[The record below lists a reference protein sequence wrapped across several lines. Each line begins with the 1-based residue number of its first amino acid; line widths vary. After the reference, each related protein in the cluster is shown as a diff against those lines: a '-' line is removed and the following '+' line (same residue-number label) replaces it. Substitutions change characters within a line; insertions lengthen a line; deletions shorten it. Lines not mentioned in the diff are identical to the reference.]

1 MNTSNNIKNKRS
13 KDAFDRLLFEQKLRA
28 KTLVID
34 KDLDL
39 LLIVFNTGN
48 ILKAHLSDY
57 PKLKKATKEELK
69 GWRLIKNGIGVRW
82 ESLDEDLSI
91 KGFIKTA
98 ALNQALRSLDPHNNN
113 LDNLAV

>member
-48 ILKAHLSDY
+48 VLKAHLSDH

-69 GWRLIKNGIGVRW
+69 DWRLIKNGIGVRW

-98 ALNQALRSLDPHNNN
+98 ALNQAIQN
-113 LDNLAV
+113 LQGSGGNADLLAV